1 MKAFPLFSHILFC
14 ATFCL
19 LANFASPA
27 YAGRC
32 GTPLIWQQQRPV
44 AENASARSSYK
55 PITNCDASSYYDTT
69 AVQEKTTTHFRI
81 YYVLEGPHA
90 TKEAFID
97 TLAVDLEK
105 AWEFYVSKL
114 RYLKPIA
121 ADTTWHYQKAS
132 HVELFPV
139 EVLDLSLVRNN
150 ESLFQGYCEGC
161 MGFVFAPGENA
172 QATQIFID
180 NDFYYQTSSSAI
192 LQSEFDA
199 SCTYPEADV
208 PQSNSF
214 NEKLYPMEFG
224 DGIRVTVFHEFY
236 HTLQFAYTEVF
247 GSYWFEASATAFEE
261 ITVPDIND
269 YWNYLPTLFS
279 ANKKSFS
286 DIEAYS
292 IAIWGLYN
300 DKEFGR
306 DFDKKIWERF
316 SKNSDRSLEDIF
328 AEELNSRKLDP
339 DSAFQDFISRL
350 FFSGDRASF
359 IDTADFITGDA
370 AEWNTSPQM
379 LAATTKSVELEFP
392 AFAYYRLKLDSL
404 PDLSNFQGK
413 ASVAFY
419 GKKQKALFVS
429 LDTASFTS
437 LAADISSAEN
447 AVLILSHLRNSSST
461 VPAQD
466 SLPMRSFP
474 NPWRGESPLCF
485 AGLPDSKKFIEIRTR
500 LGKLVK
506 RYQYTA
512 STFCLDADEVKNRL
526 APGLYYFRAGAHS
539 KLQPFIVMY

>member
-1 MKAFPLFSHILFC
+1 MKAFPLFGKLLFC
-14 ATFCL
+14 ATFCSL
-19 LANFASPA
+19 LSVPSAAH
-27 YAGRC
+27 AGRC
-32 GTPLIWQQQRPV
+32 GNPLIWQQQRP
-44 AENASARSSYK
+44 AGENVLARSAYK
-55 PITNCDASSYYDTT
+55 PITNCDASAYYDTT
-69 AVQEKTTTHFRI
+69 AVQEKTTSHFRI

-90 TKEAFID
+90 TTETFID
-97 TLAVDLEK
+97 TLATDLEK
-105 AWEFYVSKL
+105 AWDFYVSKL

-150 ESLFQGYCEGC
+150 GSLFQGYCEGC
-161 MGFVFAPGENA
+161 MGFVFAPGANA

-180 NDFYYQTSSSAI
+180 NDFYYPTSSSAI

-214 NEKLYPMEFG
+214 NEKLYPVEFG

-247 GSYWFEASATAFEE
+247 DSYWFEASATAFEE
-261 ITVPDIND
+261 ITAPDIND
-269 YWNYLPTLFS
+269 YWSYLPSLFS
-279 ANKKSFS
+279 ANLKSFTE
-286 DIEAYS
+286 IESYP
-292 IAIWGLYN
+292 IALWGLYN

-316 SKNSDRSLEDIF
+316 SKDSDRSFEDVF
-328 AEELNSRKLDP
+328 AEELNSRKLNP
-339 DSAFQDFISRL
+339 DSAFQNFISRL

-359 IDTADFITGDA
+359 LDTADWITDDA
-370 AEWNTSPQM
+370 AEWSASPQL

-392 AFAYYRLKLDSL
+392 AFAYYRIRLDSL

-419 GKKQKALFVS
+419 GKKQKAQFVS

-447 AVLILSHLRNSSST
+447 AVLILSRLRDSSST
-461 VPAQD
+461 VPVQD
-466 SLPMRSFP
+466 SLPMRSYP

-500 LGKLVK
+500 VGKLVK
-506 RYQYTA
+506 RYNYTA
-512 STFCLDADEVKNRL
+512 SLFCLDADEVKSRL
-526 APGLYYFRAGAHS
+526 APGLYYFRAGTSH
-539 KLQPFIVMY
+539 KLKPFIVLY